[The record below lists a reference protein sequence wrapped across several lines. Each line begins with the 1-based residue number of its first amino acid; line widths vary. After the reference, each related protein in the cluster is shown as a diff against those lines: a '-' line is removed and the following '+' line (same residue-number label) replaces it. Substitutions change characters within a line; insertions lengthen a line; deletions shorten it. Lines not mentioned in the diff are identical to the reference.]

1 MNSYSTP
8 RFWSR
13 ANWEAY
19 LFLAPWFVGFI
30 LFLAFPIGYSLFLS
44 LCRWDLISP
53 EPEFV
58 GMANYIKIAT
68 GDPRFWHSL
77 KVTFLYAMGSVPLC
91 LALAMFLALLLNQ
104 RFRGMDVFRTVYY
117 LPSVVSGVAVAVLWM
132 GLLNPE
138 FGIINK
144 LLHPF
149 YELMGL
155 GPGDM
160 PKWLFSQRWAL
171 RALIIM
177 ALWGVGPSC
186 LVFLAGLQSIPH
198 EFHEAAMIDGAGRFQ
213 RFLHVTLPFLTPMIL
228 FNLIIG
234 IIGSL
239 QVFTQGFIMTGG
251 GPRDAT
257 LFYVLYIWQK
267 AFVDFQAGYAS
278 ALAWILFWVIL
289 ALTMLVMYSSR
300 MWVHY
305 SAEENP

>member
-1 MNSYSTP
+1 M
-8 RFWSR
+8 
-13 ANWEAY
+13 
-19 LFLAPWFVGFI
+19 
-30 LFLAFPIGYSLFLS
+30 AFRP
-44 LCRWDLISP
+44 
-53 EPEFV
+53 
-58 GMANYIKIAT
+58 A
-68 GDPRFWHSL
+68 
-77 KVTFLYAMGSVPLC
+77 
-91 LALAMFLALLLNQ
+91 
-104 RFRGMDVFRTVYY
+104 
-117 LPSVVSGVAVAVLWM
+117 
-132 GLLNPE
+132 
-138 FGIINK
+138 
-144 LLHPF
+144 
-149 YELMGL
+149 
-155 GPGDM
+155 
-160 PKWLFSQRWAL
+160 WAL
-171 RALIIM
+171 RALILM

-213 RFLHVTLPFLTPMIL
+213 RFLHVTLPFLTPMVL

-289 ALTMLVMYSSR
+289 ALTLLVMYSSR
-300 MWVHY
+300 LWVHY